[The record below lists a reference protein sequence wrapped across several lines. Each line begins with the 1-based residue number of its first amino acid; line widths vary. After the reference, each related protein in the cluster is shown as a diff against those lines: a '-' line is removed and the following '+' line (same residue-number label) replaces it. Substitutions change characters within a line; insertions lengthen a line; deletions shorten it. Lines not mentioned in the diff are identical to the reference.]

1 MNKMLEIN
9 QSNHFILWWNRDPQK
24 SSSIVQGP
32 KLVAKPELNLC
43 LYSTSALFLQQYT
56 VTIYFLDL
64 LEIPVLLDQLYKD
77 HNFQIALHQL

>member
-43 LYSTSALFLQQYT
+43 LDSTSALFLQHYT

-64 LEIPVLLDQLYKD
+64 LEIPVLLYQLYKD